1 VPPSELTILGLVR
14 HLAEV
19 ERDWAQ
25 LSMMG
30 LAADPIYGGQAADLH
45 PPADAT
51 LGDAVATYWAE
62 IDAADRIYAGLPLD
76 DIERS
81 KHATYSLRWILVHL
95 VEEYARHCGHADLI
109 RQALDGA
116 TGD

>member
-95 VEEYARHCGHADLI
+95 VEEYARHCGHADLLRERI
-109 RQALDGA
+109 DGR
-116 TGD
+116 TGQ